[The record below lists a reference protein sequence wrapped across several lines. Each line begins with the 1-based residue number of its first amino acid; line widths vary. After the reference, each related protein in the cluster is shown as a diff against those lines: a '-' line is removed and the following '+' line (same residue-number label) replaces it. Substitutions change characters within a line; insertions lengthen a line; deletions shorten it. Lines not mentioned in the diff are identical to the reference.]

1 MIAGV
6 RVTSL
11 TKTYGKILALSD
23 VSFEVTQGSIYGLI
37 GPNGAGKTTS
47 MAILAGLI
55 QATSGSAWILGM
67 EVQPGRG
74 DLVSKIGFYSPQF
87 PFLDYLTGMELL
99 LACGLMHGLSPKEA
113 KSRTRDLLELL
124 DLESAAGL
132 YLSQYSQGMRQKIGL
147 ACALIHAPVVLL
159 MDEPFSGLDPTSVW
173 RLSCCF
179 RQIKSRG
186 GTIVVSSHALAL
198 VERLCGRVG
207 ILHRGILKREIE
219 LAANGEPRAQDG
231 SKANPESD
239 LESVLWETI
248 GRPEMKTVSW
258 L

>member
-6 RVTSL
+6 SVTNL
-11 TKTYGKILALSD
+11 TKIYGKILALSH
-23 VSFEVTQGSIYGLI
+23 VSFEVAQGSIYGLI

-55 QATSGSAWILGM
+55 QATSGRAWILGM
-67 EVQPGRG
+67 EVLPGKG
-74 DLVSKIGFYSPQF
+74 DLASKIGFYSPQF

-99 LACGLMHGLSPKEA
+99 LACGLMHGLAPKEA
-113 KSRTRDLLELL
+113 KSRSRDLLELL
-124 DLESAAGL
+124 DLTSASGQ

-179 RQIKSRG
+179 RQIKSKG
-186 GTIVVSSHALAL
+186 GTIVVSSHVLAL
-198 VERLCGRVG
+198 VERLCDRVG
-207 ILHRGILKREIE
+207 ILHQGILKREID
-219 LAANGEPRAQDG
+219 LAASMDHRAAVG
-231 SKANPESD
+231 SEASSESN
-239 LESVLWETI
+239 LESALWETI
-248 GRPEMKTVSW
+248 GRPEMKTLSW